1 MTPDKVDDAKSP
13 SKETTEKEK
22 KAVSKS
28 SSFVK
33 SALTKAMSKVSN
45 ITFSNLPKLGVGAI
59 VEADFVGGSFEP
71 ARIMHYDE
79 ETDRYA
85 VKFLRGT
92 LKKDMKRSQIRELD
106 LTVPGNLEILNM
118 ATKKKRKKKKK
129 QGPEENSEEEEY
141 ESEDEDVKEFLA
153 VLRRPK
159 PPPRNAKFGSRRH
172 KPVKRSFMF
181 ALLEHKQ

>member
-1 MTPDKVDDAKSP
+1 
-13 SKETTEKEK
+13 
-22 KAVSKS
+22 
-28 SSFVK
+28 
-33 SALTKAMSKVSN
+33 
-45 ITFSNLPKLGVGAI
+45 
-59 VEADFVGGSFEP
+59 
-71 ARIMHYDE
+71 MHYDE

-92 LKKDMKRSQIRELD
+92 LKKDMKRTQIRELD

-129 QGPEENSEEEEY
+129 KQGPEENSEEEY

-159 PPPRNAKFGSRRH
+159 PPPRNSKFGSRRH

-181 ALLEHKQ
+181 ALLEHKS